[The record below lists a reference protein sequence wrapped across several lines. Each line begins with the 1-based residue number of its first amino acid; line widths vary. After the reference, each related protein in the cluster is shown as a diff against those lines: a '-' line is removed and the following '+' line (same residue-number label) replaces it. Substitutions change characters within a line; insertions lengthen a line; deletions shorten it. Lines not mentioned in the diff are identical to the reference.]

1 MDMRWSQI
9 LKTRQ
14 ERLYRDFLQRAK
26 EPALTKEVTRLPSEQ
41 ASIDLL
47 GWAIWSLL
55 LVIGTDPKDIFFLVH
70 KHLGLGDGRLMGSGL
85 TQGLPS
91 PSCGCCHLLV

>member
-1 MDMRWSQI
+1 M
-9 LKTRQ
+9 KTRQ
-14 ERLYRDFLQRAK
+14 ERLYRDYLQRAK